1 MKTKQFVLALLALRF
16 FAANIVSAA
25 EPLRG
30 ENACDP
36 TKVVGHENC
45 TKCHKGEMEVWKQ
58 HPHFA
63 TFDQLHRKPEAKEIA
78 QRMGE
83 TSIKRSKLCV
93 NCHYTLQGEAGQE
106 KAVAGVSCESCH
118 NAAADWIK
126 VHNDYGGPN
135 VTKAMEPPAHKKL
148 RLETSIAKGMNNPV
162 NIYLL
167 AQQCYSCHT
176 VPSEELVNKGKHKA
190 GTEAFEL
197 VAWSQGNKT
206 RHNFVSSDGK
216 ANAVSPPERLRVMY
230 VVGAM
235 VDLEY
240 SLKAVAKAKEKA
252 TYGITSAK
260 RVAALKQRLEAIQ
273 AAISHP
279 LVGEALTAVGNVK
292 LKINN
297 EVPLVEAAELVSAAA
312 RKFAEQVDG
321 KKLTAID
328 AMLPQP
334 GQYKN

>member
-1 MKTKQFVLALLALRF
+1 MKTHILNIAVVLGF
-16 FAANIVSAA
+16 FTSAAVTAA

-36 TKVVGHENC
+36 TKVVGHESC
-45 TKCHKGEMEVWKQ
+45 MKCHKGEVEVWKK

-78 QRMGE
+78 LRMGE
-83 TSIKRSKLCV
+83 SSIKRSKLCV
-93 NCHYTLQGEAGQE
+93 NCHYTLQGEPGQE
-106 KAVAGVSCESCH
+106 KAVAGVSCEMCH
-118 NAAADWIK
+118 GAANDWVK
-126 VHNDYGGPN
+126 VHSDYGGQN
-135 VTKAMEPPAHKKL
+135 VTRAMETPAHRQW

-190 GTEAFEL
+190 GTEQFEL
-197 VAWSQGNKT
+197 VAWSQGKT

-216 ANAVSPPERLRVMY
+216 SNAVSPPERLRVMY
-230 VVGAM
+230 VVGTM

-240 SLKAVAKAKEKA
+240 SLKAVARAKEKA
-252 TYGITSAK
+252 TYGITAAK
-260 RVAALKQRLEAIQ
+260 RVAAMKQRLEAIQ
-273 AAISHP
+273 AAINQP
-279 LVGEALTAVGNVK
+279 LVAEALAAAVSVK

-297 EVPLVEAAELVSAAA
+297 EVPLLEAADLVGAAA
-312 RKFAEQVDG
+312 KKFAETVDG